1 MNTNLKPQLKKIEP
15 EFGSSFVLRNLT
27 ESRNG
32 GKPNWHYHREI
43 ELVYI
48 EKGKGKRHIGNHV
61 SYFNDGDLIM
71 IGSNLPH
78 YGFPSGLSVTNQEIF
93 MQIHESCF
101 GTGFLD
107 MVETSSIKSLFAKSK
122 FGLSFYGGI
131 KNEVGERLKS
141 MFYMSSFEKMME
153 VIKIF
158 HQLSLTEEYN
168 LLNAEGQTLEF
179 SGTDINRIDL
189 IYEHVRNN
197 FESKIFLEE
206 IAETTNMT
214 VPALC
219 RFFKKS
225 TGKTFVQFLNEYRI
239 THACKIISEESKNIT
254 DLAFECGFNNLSNF
268 NRTFKKVTGKSP
280 SEYRKIVKHTIS

>member
-1 MNTNLKPQLKKIEP
+1 MNTHLKPLLKKIEP
-15 EFGSSFVLRNLT
+15 EFGSSFVLRNFN
-27 ESRNG
+27 ESING
-32 GKPNWHYHREI
+32 GKPNWHYHPEI

-61 SYFNDGDLIM
+61 SYFNDGDLLM

-78 YGFPSGLSVTNQEIF
+78 YGFPSGLSGNNQEVV

-107 MVETSSIKSLFAKSK
+107 MVETSSIKSLFSKSK

-131 KNEVGERLKS
+131 KNEIGERLKS

-168 LLNAEGQTLEF
+168 LLNAKELSLEY
-179 SGTDINRIDL
+179 SGTDNNRIDL

-206 IAETTNMT
+206 IAETINMT

-219 RFFKKS
+219 RFFKRS
-225 TGKTFVQFLNEYRI
+225 TGKTFVQFLNEYRV
-239 THACKIISEESKNIT
+239 THACKLISEENRNIT
-254 DLAFECGFNNLSNF
+254 DIAFECGFHNLSNF
-268 NRTFKKVTGKSP
+268 NRVFKKVTEKSP
-280 SEYRKIVKHTIS
+280 SEYRKMVKHTIF